1 MGHSLYV
8 AAYGR
13 DGSGKGIEELSFD
26 AKSGKLSEKDF
37 FPLAGKCNLIMEY
50 GEELLTAE
58 EEKSGCYL
66 KLYTKDFQLVRS
78 RSVDVFYNFGQIT
91 GSLALLGSY
100 ADGVDSVYDIEED
113 RLVGSSRHAKEKGH
127 THFIFQHDDQKIY
140 SVENLFDQ
148 IIIYGSTEL
157 KAERVVDFGGE
168 KSRGIRL
175 LRVNREKGLFYI
187 NTEKTNELLTLRAED
202 LSVLHSLTLT
212 EDPASY
218 SGGLDYKEEESLL
231 AVGLR
236 GRDTIVVCRT
246 DEDGLP
252 HMLYEFSCGAKPR
265 DLLFLDG
272 YLLAS
277 CSGEDR
283 IEVYR
288 IGSEKAELVQCFP
301 VLQPITFSV

>member
-13 DGSGKGIEELSFD
+13 DGSGRGILSLSFD
-26 AKSGKLSEKDF
+26 AEKGTLSEEDF
-37 FPLAGKCNLIMEY
+37 FPLAGKCNLIMGY
-50 GEELLTAE
+50 GEKLLTAE
-58 EEKSGCYL
+58 EEERGCYL
-66 KLYTKDFQLVRS
+66 KLYTCDFQLERVHA
-78 RSVDVFYNFGQIT
+78 VDVLYNFGQIT
-91 GSLALLGSY
+91 EGLALLGSY
-100 ADGVDSVYDIEED
+100 ADGVDSVYDIEQD
-113 RLVGSSRHAKEKGH
+113 RLIGSSQHREEKGH
-127 THFIFQHDDQKIY
+127 THFIFRHDDQKIY

-148 IIIYGSTEL
+148 IIVYGSPKLEV
-157 KAERVVDFGGE
+157 ERVVDFGQE

-187 NTEKTNELLTLRAED
+187 NTEKTNELLTLRVED

-265 DLLFLDG
+265 DLRFLDG

-288 IGSEKAELVQCFP
+288 IGSEKAELVHCFP